1 MKLLL
6 LLFVCLASG
15 LPVAAAADGQPKGS
29 AAGHLAYGVVDPQ
42 LLETAYRDGERMR
55 YDVTWSGGVKIG
67 ELTLE
72 IKRIKGQKTA
82 THQVKAVI
90 STENGAIHGIY
101 PVRDVHVTTVL
112 GKERLPSRYEVR
124 QKEGYNYEAH
134 SLTRYNQE
142 SGRIASKKNDN
153 PKEVCW
159 VKTPIHNEF
168 SAFLSSRVMPFA
180 VGEAFLVPTFAD
192 RKRNEVKVQVMARET
207 LAETVL
213 GKVETMKV
221 TPVLE
226 FKGLYDKSG
235 DTVIWYTD
243 DACRVPVLINSRLKI
258 GSLTMSLVSYENE
271 RCPQYHGRS
280 AIPSGLA
287 EKKKTQPAAT
297 VTGNKTAGAAE
308 SPGDIEKND

>member
-6 LLFVCLASG
+6 VIFTI
-15 LPVAAAADGQPKGS
+15 VAACSLAVAAEDGSQQRPADKQLS
-29 AAGHLAYGVVDPQ
+29 YGVIDPQ

-55 YDVTWSGGVKIG
+55 YDVTWTGGVKIG

-72 IKRIKGQKTA
+72 IKRIKGQKKA
-82 THQVKAVI
+82 THLVKAVI
-90 STENGAIHGIY
+90 STDNGAIHGIY
-101 PVRDVHVTTVL
+101 PVRDVHITTVL

-134 SLTRYNQE
+134 RLTRYYQE
-142 SGRIASKKNDN
+142 SGRITYKKNDN
-153 PKEVCW
+153 PDEVSW

-192 RKRNEVKVQVMARET
+192 KKRNEVKVQVMARET

-213 GKVETMKV
+213 GQVETMKV
-221 TPVLE
+221 APVLE

-243 DACRVPVLINSRLKI
+243 DACRVPVQINSRLKI

-271 RCPQYHGRS
+271 KCPQYHGRS
-280 AIPSGLA
+280 AIQSGLA
-287 EKKKTQPAAT
+287 GK
-297 VTGNKTAGAAE
+297 
-308 SPGDIEKND
+308 

>member
-1 MKLLL
+1 MKLL
-6 LLFVCLASG
+6 FVIFTI
-15 LPVAAAADGQPKGS
+15 VAACSLAVAAEEGAQQGPADKQLS
-29 AAGHLAYGVVDPQ
+29 YGVIDPQ

-55 YDVTWSGGVKIG
+55 YDVTWTGGVKIG

-72 IKRIKGQKTA
+72 IKRIKGQKKA
-82 THQVKAVI
+82 THLVKAVI
-90 STENGAIHGIY
+90 STENGAIHRIY
-101 PVRDVHVTTVL
+101 PVRDVHITTVL
-112 GKERLPSRYEVR
+112 GHERLPSRYEVR

-134 SLTRYNQE
+134 RLTRYYQE
-142 SGRIASKKNDN
+142 SGRITYRKNDN
-153 PKEVCW
+153 PDEVSW

-192 RKRNEVKVQVMARET
+192 KKRNEVKVQVMARET

-213 GKVETMKV
+213 GQVETMKV

-235 DTVIWYTD
+235 DTVIWYSD
-243 DACRVPVLINSRLKI
+243 DACRVPVQINSRLKI

-271 RCPQYHGRS
+271 KCPQYHGRS
-280 AIPSGLA
+280 AIQSGLA
-287 EKKKTQPAAT
+287 GKKKTQPAAT
-297 VTGNKTAGAAE
+297 VTGNKVADSAAL
-308 SPGDIEKND
+308 PGGIEKND

>member
-1 MKLLL
+1 MKHLLVL
-6 LLFVCLASG
+6 LALLAVCSPA
-15 LPVAAAADGQPKGS
+15 VAAEGGPQQMPADKQLS
-29 AAGHLAYGVVDPQ
+29 YGVIDPQ
-42 LLETAYRDGERMR
+42 LLETAYLDGEKMR
-55 YDVTWSGGVKIG
+55 YDVTWTGGVKIG

-72 IKRIKGQKTA
+72 IRRIKGQEKP

-112 GKERLPSRYEVR
+112 GHERLPSRYEVR

-134 SLTRYNQE
+134 RLTRYNQE
-142 SGRIASKKNDN
+142 SGRIVYRKNDN
-153 PKEVCW
+153 PDVVSW
-159 VKTPIHNEF
+159 VKAPIHNEF

-192 RKRNEVKVQVMARET
+192 KKRNEVKVQVMARET

-213 GKVETMKV
+213 GQVETMKV

-243 DACRVPVLINSRLKI
+243 DACRVPVQINSRLKI

-271 RCPQYHGRS
+271 KCPQYHGS
-280 AIPSGLA
+280 SVMEKGLA
-287 EKKKTQPAAT
+287 GKKKTQPAAT
-297 VTGNKTAGAAE
+297 VTGNKVAGGAAL
-308 SPGDIEKND
+308 PGGIENND

>member
-6 LLFVCLASG
+6 VIFTI
-15 LPVAAAADGQPKGS
+15 VAAFSLAVAAEEGAQQGPADKQLS
-29 AAGHLAYGVVDPQ
+29 YGVIDPQ
-42 LLETAYRDGERMR
+42 LLKTAYSDGERMR
-55 YDVTWSGGVKIG
+55 YDVTWTGGVKIG

-72 IKRIKGQKTA
+72 IRRIKGQETA

-112 GKERLPSRYEVR
+112 GHERLPSRYEVR

-134 SLTRYNQE
+134 RLTRYNQE
-142 SGRIASKKNDN
+142 SGRIAYRKNDN
-153 PKEVCW
+153 PDEVSW

-168 SAFLSSRVMPFA
+168 SAFLSSRVMPFT
-180 VGEAFLVPTFAD
+180 VGGAFLVPTFAD
-192 RKRNEVKVQVMARET
+192 KKRNEVKVQVMARET
-207 LAETVL
+207 LAKTVL
-213 GKVETMKV
+213 GQVETMKV

-243 DACRVPVLINSRLKI
+243 DACRVPVQINSRLKI
-258 GSLTMSLVSYENE
+258 GSLTMLLVSYENE
-271 RCPQYHGRS
+271 KCPQYHGRS
-280 AIPSGLA
+280 AIPGGLA
-287 EKKKTQPAAT
+287 GKKKTQPAAT
-297 VTGNKTAGAAE
+297 VTGNKVAGSAAL
-308 SPGDIEKND
+308 PGGIEKND